1 MTKQVLC
8 MNPGP
13 IEFEPRVLKPFAME
27 GISHVDKT
35 VIDVFG
41 QCLEK
46 MRKVFLAPD
55 GQPLVVA
62 GSGTLGWDMVGANL
76 VNQGDDV
83 LIVNNGG
90 IGSQPSVAELEK
102 VLQSGVSFKVV
113 TITHVDTSTGVR
125 AHVKEFAAAIR
136 RIQPDAVIV
145 VDGVCATGGEET
157 RMKQWDLDVVLTG
170 SQKCIGVP
178 AGLSLMVIR
187 PRALQLFEKNTSTV
201 KYYVDWR
208 NWLPIMKNYEARQ
221 PSYFA
226 TPSVNH
232 LFALNVALDI
242 LLENGG
248 MEQRFK
254 EHKLIGDA
262 VKEAMKTLGCSL
274 VTADDCGAN
283 TLTCVRYPA
292 GVGAADF
299 LPKVVKRGVSLAG
312 GLHKAIKT
320 EYFRIG
326 HMGPSTR
333 RLDHILK
340 TVEAIEGAFIE
351 CGHKVAQPGKAD
363 YIKKGGAAAGSSPVK
378 YRTIGQSLRQIHAE
392 EGLRG
397 YFKGN
402 GANCVRVFPYVA
414 IQFAAFEKL
423 KPLLKSEGAETL
435 TPLQKLFG
443 GAIAGVVSV
452 CVTYPLDA
460 ARARLTVQGGL
471 ANTAHTGIFNVLST
485 VVRTEGLRGVYR
497 GVLPTIWGIAPYVGL
512 NFTVFE
518 TLRSTVPRN
527 ENNEPDAMYLLACGA
542 LAGACGQT
550 AAYPMDILRRRF
562 QLSAMRGDATEYTST
577 LGGLRT
583 IIREEG
589 VRGLYKGLTPNFIKV
604 VPSIAIMFTT
614 NELLKRG
621 IKKYEL

>member
-1 MTKQVLC
+1 MQTIHHSQIDGVERKRRSIYSTNCIDTSMTKKVLC

-13 IEFEPRVLKPFAME
+13 IEFEPRVLKQFAME

-55 GQPLVVA
+55 GQPLIVA

-76 VNQGDDV
+76 VNKGDDV
-83 LIVNNGG
+83 LIINNGYFG
-90 IGSQPSVAELEK
+90 DNLADCLERYGAKTTHILGKIGSQPSVAELENALK
-102 VLQSGVSFKVV
+102 SGKSFKLV

-125 AHVKEFAAAIR
+125 AHLKEFAATIR
-136 RIQPDAVIV
+136 RIQPEAVIV

-170 SQKCIGVP
+170 SQKCFGVP

-232 LFALNVALDI
+232 LFALNEALDI

-340 TVEAIEGAFIE
+340 TVDAIEGAFIE
-351 CGHKVAQPGKAD
+351 CGHKVAQPGKAVKEL
-363 YIKKGGAAAGSSPVK
+363 KKKLQSIIPVHPTCGYASVYHGCPVPPKCQVYSIGTVVIAFAAGLLIS
-378 YRTIGQSLRQIHAE
+378 Q
-392 EGLRG
+392 
-397 YFKGN
+397 
-402 GANCVRVFPYVA
+402 
-414 IQFAAFEKL
+414 
-423 KPLLKSEGAETL
+423 LKS
-435 TPLQKLFG
+435 K
-443 GAIAGVVSV
+443 I
-452 CVTYPLDA
+452 
-460 ARARLTVQGGL
+460 
-471 ANTAHTGIFNVLST
+471 
-485 VVRTEGLRGVYR
+485 
-497 GVLPTIWGIAPYVGL
+497 
-512 NFTVFE
+512 
-518 TLRSTVPRN
+518 
-527 ENNEPDAMYLLACGA
+527 
-542 LAGACGQT
+542 
-550 AAYPMDILRRRF
+550 
-562 QLSAMRGDATEYTST
+562 
-577 LGGLRT
+577 
-583 IIREEG
+583 
-589 VRGLYKGLTPNFIKV
+589 
-604 VPSIAIMFTT
+604 
-614 NELLKRG
+614 
-621 IKKYEL
+621 

>member
-1 MTKQVLC
+1 

-46 MRKVFLAPD
+46 MRK
-55 GQPLVVA
+55 PLVVA

-76 VNQGDDV
+76 VNKGDDV
-83 LIVNNGG
+83 LIVNNGYFG
-90 IGSQPSVAELEK
+90 DNFADCLERYGAKTTHIRGEPSIAELEQA
-102 VLQSGVSFKVV
+102 LQSGVSFKVV

-136 RIQPDAVIV
+136 RLQPDAVVV

-178 AGLSLMVIR
+178 AGLSLMMIR

-232 LFALNVALDI
+232 LFALNAALDI

-254 EHKLIGDA
+254 EHQLIGDA
-262 VKEAMKTLGCSL
+262 VKDAMKALGCSL
-274 VTADDCGAN
+274 VTVEDSGAN
-283 TLTCVRYPA
+283 TLTCVRYPP

-299 LPKVVKRGVSLAG
+299 LPKVVSRGVSLAG
-312 GLHKAIKT
+312 GLHKKIKT

-333 RLDHILK
+333 RLDHVLK

-351 CGHKVAQPGKAD
+351 CGHKVAVPGKAAKELRSKLQATIPIRPACC
-363 YIKKGGAAAGSSPVK
+363 YSSVYHGCPVPPKCQVYAIGTVAAAFVAG
-378 YRTIGQSLRQIHAE
+378 
-392 EGLRG
+392 
-397 YFKGN
+397 F
-402 GANCVRVFPYVA
+402 VFS
-414 IQFAAFEKL
+414 Q
-423 KPLLKSEGAETL
+423 LKS
-435 TPLQKLFG
+435 K
-443 GAIAGVVSV
+443 I
-452 CVTYPLDA
+452 
-460 ARARLTVQGGL
+460 
-471 ANTAHTGIFNVLST
+471 
-485 VVRTEGLRGVYR
+485 
-497 GVLPTIWGIAPYVGL
+497 
-512 NFTVFE
+512 
-518 TLRSTVPRN
+518 
-527 ENNEPDAMYLLACGA
+527 
-542 LAGACGQT
+542 
-550 AAYPMDILRRRF
+550 
-562 QLSAMRGDATEYTST
+562 
-577 LGGLRT
+577 
-583 IIREEG
+583 
-589 VRGLYKGLTPNFIKV
+589 
-604 VPSIAIMFTT
+604 
-614 NELLKRG
+614 
-621 IKKYEL
+621 